1 MAWRDSRRDRARL
14 LLFSLAVTIG
24 VAALVAIDGFGRE
37 MQRQIDG
44 KAKELLGA
52 DLKMEANRGFSDSA
66 LVWMD
71 SLGGVQ
77 VEERTFSSMVL
88 APASGQSRAVQVH
101 ALDPG
106 YPMYGRL
113 ETVPVEAADRFFEEG
128 QALVDRVLMQQM
140 KLSAGDSILLGSR
153 VFAIAGALEK
163 VPGRNA
169 VFSNI
174 YAPVYIPL
182 STLESTELVRKG
194 SRVEHVRYFRFDPP
208 VEVDTLVA
216 QNTERF
222 RRWRVRADTVSE
234 QQQELGAAFQDLT
247 RFLQLVAFV
256 SLLLGGLGVGSAVHV
271 YVQAKV
277 KSVAVLRCLGASGR
291 DAFSIYLL
299 QIVLVGMVG
308 ALAGSLMGTLL
319 QFVIPE
325 VLSAFLPV
333 SISFRL
339 SWPSIGIGVL
349 LGTGMA
355 LLFALPPLLRI
366 RNISP
371 LLAIQAAAGTS
382 STRPDWLGRGMYA
395 LILAVIWGMAYWRM
409 QDLLLATIFS
419 AGLLIS
425 VAILAGLAWVVILIV
440 KAVFPQQASYLWR
453 QALANLFRPQ
463 NQTLLLVLSI
473 GLGTWGIALMFQI
486 QGMLLRE
493 VDLVDDAERPNVVA
507 FDIQSDQVATLD
519 SIAKANEIILQD
531 IVPVVTMK
539 LDSLKGQPRE
549 FWLADSAG
557 GVSTGGLNR
566 EYRVTYRDSLIG
578 SEELTAGSLK
588 PYAATGDTIWISVEE
603 DFAKNSLKVELG
615 DEVVFDLSRVPVKT
629 YVGSFRKVDW
639 QRVQT
644 NFLVVFP
651 AGVLEEAPQFIVAIG
666 KSPDALNTANFQEAV
681 VKNLRGIS
689 IIDLG
694 LVVRTIE
701 QILRQVSFVVNFMA
715 WICILTGLL
724 VLAGSVWNSL
734 AQRRREA
741 ALLRTIGATRAQV
754 MQIQLREY
762 LLLGVLAVIT
772 GLGLALLGAWASS
785 SLVFESDFVPEWKSL
800 LALGLG
806 IPALTLT
813 IGLLGLRGVVNQ
825 PPLNVLRRED

>member
-1 MAWRDSRRDRARL
+1 
-14 LLFSLAVTIG
+14 
-24 VAALVAIDGFGRE
+24 
-37 MQRQIDG
+37 
-44 KAKELLGA
+44 
-52 DLKMEANRGFSDSA
+52 
-66 LVWMD
+66 
-71 SLGGVQ
+71 
-77 VEERTFSSMVL
+77 
-88 APASGQSRAVQVH
+88 
-101 ALDPG
+101 
-106 YPMYGRL
+106 
-113 ETVPVEAADRFFEEG
+113 
-128 QALVDRVLMQQM
+128 MQQM

-194 SRVEHVRYFRFDPP
+194 SRVEYIRYFQFDPP

-277 KSVAVLRCLGASGR
+277 KSVAVLRCLGTSGAQ
-291 DAFSIYLL
+291 AFSIYLL
-299 QIVLVGMVG
+299 QIVLVGMIG
-308 ALAGSLMGTLL
+308 ALAGSLLGTLL

-366 RNISP
+366 RSISP
-371 LLAIQAAAGTS
+371 LLAIQAAAGTGK
-382 STRPDWLGRGMYA
+382 TRPDWLGRGMYG
-395 LILAVIWGMAYWRM
+395 LILLVIWGMAYWRM

-419 AGLLIS
+419 SGLLIS

-493 VDLVDDAERPNVVA
+493 VDLADDAERPNVVA
-507 FDIQSDQVATLD
+507 FDIQTDQVAALD
-519 SIAKANEIILQD
+519 SIAKAHEIVLQD

-578 SEELTAGSLK
+578 SEELTTGSLRSYT
-588 PYAATGDTIWISVEE
+588 PGDTIWISVEE
-603 DFAKNSLKVELG
+603 EFAKNSLKVGLG
-615 DEVVFDLSRVPVKT
+615 DEVVFNLSRIPVKT

-644 NFLVVFP
+644 NFLVLFP
-651 AGVLEEAPQFIVAIG
+651 AGVLEEAPQFIVAVG

-694 LVVRTIE
+694 LIVRTVE

-772 GLGLALLGAWASS
+772 GLGLAMLGAWASS
-785 SLVFESDFVPEWKSL
+785 ELVFESSFVPEWKSL
-800 LALGLG
+800 LALGIG
-806 IPALTLT
+806 IPVLTLS